1 MYRKN
6 CQVTYITKLLEF
18 FGGKTLH
25 KLPNY
30 QNYRGFNFW
39 EKPKVA
45 HIEPYLLP
53 FAQPAKLDRSVG
65 GEGEVGEG
73 AKVDEEVGKEEEEH
87 GWRRED
93 GGVHF

>member
-1 MYRKN
+1 MLSSPVQQLSKEN
-6 CQVTYITKLLEF
+6 PAEAVWDPDDAE
-18 FGGKTLH
+18 
-25 KLPNY
+25 
-30 QNYRGFNFW
+30 
-39 EKPKVA
+39 EKAAFP
-45 HIEPYLLP
+45 L
-53 FAQPAKLDRSVG
+53 AQPAKLDRSVG

>member
-1 MYRKN
+1 MLFSPVKQLSKEN
-6 CQVTYITKLLEF
+6 SAKAVWDANDAE
-18 FGGKTLH
+18 
-25 KLPNY
+25 
-30 QNYRGFNFW
+30 
-39 EKPKVA
+39 EEA
-45 HIEPYLLP
+45 ALP

-93 GGVHF
+93 GAVWQEKIFS